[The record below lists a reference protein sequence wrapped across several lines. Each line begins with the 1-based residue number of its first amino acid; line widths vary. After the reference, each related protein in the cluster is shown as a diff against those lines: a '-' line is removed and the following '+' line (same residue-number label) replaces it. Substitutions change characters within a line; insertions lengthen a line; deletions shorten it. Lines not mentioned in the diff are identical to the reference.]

1 LIERGYP
8 YLGQRKDDSVLK
20 RQIDSREREAE
31 RFLERENERKRVRL
45 LVLLLARRG
54 GGGGLSSFTGLTLTT
69 LEFVNGIRRF
79 VF

>member
-20 RQIDSREREAE
+20 RQIDSRERDAE

-54 GGGGLSSFTGLTLTT
+54 GGGG
-69 LEFVNGIRRF
+69 VV
-79 VF
+79 VFYGFKV

>member
-20 RQIDSREREAE
+20 RQIDSRERDAE
-31 RFLERENERKRVRL
+31 RLLERENERKRVRL
-45 LVLLLARRG
+45 LVLLLARR